1 MDRKQILLNN
11 AHPAKATTQHVP
23 FAYTAIAA
31 LAPAILLGVIVA
43 VASSM
48 SAI

>member
-1 MDRKQILLNN
+1 MDRKQLLLVN
-11 AHPAKATTQHVP
+11 AHMPKPAAQHVP

-31 LAPAILLGVIVA
+31 LAPAILFGVIVA

-48 SAI
+48 AAV